1 MPARGRSTRAVAE
14 VLNESAVVSL
24 HPRCGRCVAASHCS
38 VDHIEATLSLV
49 QPQLDVGSAAPREVL
64 CPPFNIEDT
73 VGSSATYRC
82 ENAFACP
89 SGELVVPVWEDGV
102 VVGGPRQTG
111 VDPVV
116 IHGHKLRITI
126 RRQVHTRVIRVVEA
140 ESERECDKG

>member
-1 MPARGRSTRAVAE
+1 MRA
-14 VLNESAVVSL
+14 
-24 HPRCGRCVAASHCS
+24 PF
-38 VDHIEATLSLV
+38 
-49 QPQLDVGSAAPREVL
+49 DV
-64 CPPFNIEDT
+64 EDT

-126 RRQVHTRVIRVVEA
+126 RRQVHTRVSRVVQA
-140 ESERECDKG
+140 ERERECDKGYAIVGVIADVSRAGNDAAANLIYHVHADARRGR